1 MPATALKVL
10 TLIFATVSALITL
23 SGALPPGFIQNALAA
38 LHDIK
43 VVEITEK
50 VIDGVTSLVIVLSG
64 STQEIQSRSQYSILQ
79 ELARVS
85 GLNISCEHIE
95 SQQKLK
101 PTTSERGGSRRLVLL
116 DVDSTLIQEEVIEL
130 LANKAGAGAEV
141 ARITAAAMSGE
152 IDFASALHA
161 RVQLLAG
168 LPEQILEEVRSEI
181 TLTKGARELIL
192 TLKRLNHYVGVVS
205 GGFIDVIEPL
215 AKELQIDYLKA
226 NKLEIKDRKLTGGLE
241 GDIVDRAGK
250 AVALRDFAKI
260 KGVDIA
266 DTVAIGDG
274 ANDIDMLKVAGIGIA
289 FNAKPILQSVA
300 DISLNTPNLDHALYL
315 IGLSKSELATF

>member
-1 MPATALKVL
+1 
-10 TLIFATVSALITL
+10 
-23 SGALPPGFIQNALAA
+23 
-38 LHDIK
+38 
-43 VVEITEK
+43 
-50 VIDGVTSLVIVLSG
+50 
-64 STQEIQSRSQYSILQ
+64 
-79 ELARVS
+79 
-85 GLNISCEHIE
+85 
-95 SQQKLK
+95 
-101 PTTSERGGSRRLVLL
+101 
-116 DVDSTLIQEEVIEL
+116 
-130 LANKAGAGAEV
+130 
-141 ARITAAAMSGE
+141 
-152 IDFASALHA
+152 
-161 RVQLLAG
+161 
-168 LPEQILEEVRSEI
+168 
-181 TLTKGARELIL
+181 
-192 TLKRLNHYVGVVS
+192 
-205 GGFIDVIEPL
+205 L
-215 AKELQIDYLKA
+215 AKGLQIDYLKA